1 MKHLKRIKLFHNNHM
16 KQLVK
21 PSDEETSAESAETTE
36 RYLIVPYVHRS
47 QYVCNPG
54 VDDTLKERTLSFVLS
69 DERLNIYKYRI
80 SLVFWA
86 TELDTTLSNSIC
98 QPASINKSTS
108 GNRARYGFIEVD
120 ISTGLD
126 ELIDLGKPS
135 SICRYRARN
144 VEESKLSLFTLR

>member
-1 MKHLKRIKLFHNNHM
+1 MGYAISDRCFKPLPKEAKREIFLHKSWFAIQFQTCFKLKVEKSNW
-16 KQLVK
+16 
-21 PSDEETSAESAETTE
+21 
-36 RYLIVPYVHRS
+36 
-47 QYVCNPG
+47 
-54 VDDTLKERTLSFVLS
+54 
-69 DERLNIYKYRI
+69 I

-86 TELDTTLSNSIC
+86 TELDTTLSSSIC

-135 SICRYRARN
+135 SICRYRARI
-144 VEESKLSLFTLR
+144 VEDGEARTLTFPGGQVECYRAR